1 MSRRVA
7 VVGAGIA
14 GVATAYELAA
24 LGLEVQVFERC
35 GSVAEQASFAC
46 NALLA
51 PFAPGLQPP
60 PAAAPLGWRWRRW
73 RAGRQGDG
81 GAAALA
87 ALSLLGIERVATL
100 RHELGLDDEAATGL
114 LVALT
119 DARHAA
125 AAEAQLEGWRS
136 LGLQVELLDGSEARR
151 REPGLGA
158 EAPLAAAL
166 AFARGGT
173 GNARLFAQ
181 QLRQRA
187 RRLGVGFRFHTT
199 VSAVATEGASLL
211 VRHEY
216 TAPPDAPTRAPG
228 GERDAGDT
236 VPQPPGPQQER
247 FDAVVLCNGLDAG
260 ALCGRRLPL
269 AAQFETSV
277 TAPLRVIEAHPELG
291 PQAGWVDPAQGL
303 AIARI
308 GQRVRVT
315 GGLAITTGQGRAR
328 PDYEALHRGLQHWF
342 PGSVL
347 HQQLQQGQSRRAL
360 AADGLPVLGASGMP
374 GVWLNLSP
382 GGLGWG
388 LACGGALALALQ
400 LAGQASDIDISSLGP
415 QRLA

>member
-14 GVATAYELAA
+14 GVATAYELAV

-35 GSVAEQASFAC
+35 GSVAEQASFAA

-51 PFAPGLQPP
+51 PFAPGLQTAS
-60 PAAAPLGWRWRRW
+60 AAAPLGWRWRRW
-73 RAGRQGDG
+73 RAGRQDDSA
-81 GAAALA
+81 GAALT
-87 ALSLLGIERVATL
+87 ALSLLGIERVDSL
-100 RHELGLDDEAATGL
+100 RHDLGLDDEAATGL
-114 LVALT
+114 LVALPE
-119 DARHAA
+119 ARHAA
-125 AAEAQLEGWRS
+125 AAEARLEGWRG
-136 LGLQVELLDGSEARR
+136 LGLQVELLDGSAARR

-158 EAPLAAAL
+158 ETPLAAAL

-187 RRLGVGFRFHTT
+187 RRMGVGFRFHTT
-199 VSAVATEGASLL
+199 VAALAVDGAGLR
-211 VRHEY
+211 VRHEN
-216 TAPPDAPTRAPG
+216 TAPPDVPTRAPG

-236 VPQPPGPQQER
+236 LPQPPGPQDER
-247 FDAVVLCNGLDAG
+247 FDAVVLCNGLEAG
-260 ALCGRRLPL
+260 PLCGQRLPL
-269 AAQFETSV
+269 AAQHETSV

-291 PQAGWVDPAQGL
+291 PQAGWFDPTLGL

-308 GQRVRVT
+308 GQRVRIS
-315 GGLAITTGQGRAR
+315 GGLAITAAGGRAQ

-342 PGSVL
+342 PGAVL

-388 LACGGALALALQ
+388 PACGGALALARQ
-400 LAGQASDIDISSLGP
+400 FAGLASDVDIGALGP

>member
-35 GSVAEQASFAC
+35 GSVAEQASFAA

-51 PFAPGLQPP
+51 PFAPGLLPP

-73 RAGRQGDG
+73 RAGRQDDG

-87 ALSLLGIERVATL
+87 ALSLLGLERVDAL
-100 RHELGLDDEAATGL
+100 RHDLGLEDEAATGL
-114 LVALT
+114 LVALS
-119 DARHAA
+119 DARHVA
-125 AAEAQLEGWRS
+125 AAEAQLEGWRN
-136 LGLQVELLDGSEARR
+136 LGLQVELLDGSEARQ
-151 REPGLGA
+151 RERGLAA

-166 AFARGGT
+166 AFSQGGT
-173 GNARLFAQ
+173 GNARLFSQ

-199 VSAVATEGASLL
+199 VSALAADGSGVR

-216 TAPPDAPTRAPG
+216 TAPPDAPTRTPA
-228 GERDAGDT
+228 GEREAGDT
-236 VPQPPGPQQER
+236 LPQAPGPQDER
-247 FDAVVLCNGLDAG
+247 FDAVVLCNGLEA
-260 ALCGRRLPL
+260 ARLCGQRLPL
-269 AAQFETSV
+269 AAQHETSV
-277 TAPLRVIEAHPELG
+277 TAPLRVLEAHPELG
-291 PQAGWVDPAQGL
+291 PRAGWVDLAQGL

-308 GQRVRVT
+308 GQRVRIT
-315 GGLAITTGQGRAR
+315 GGLTVTAANGRAQ
-328 PDYEALHRGLQHWF
+328 PDHEALHRGLGQWF
-342 PGSVL
+342 PGCVSR
-347 HQQLQQGQSRRAL
+347 QQLQQGQSRRAL

-388 LACGGALALALQ
+388 LACGSALALAQ
-400 LAGQASDIDISSLGP
+400 QVAGQPPAVDLGALNP